1 MHNFSFEKLSVYM
14 ESRKLVAM
22 VYEIINSLP
31 NSEKFALTGQ
41 LQRAIISV
49 PLNIAEGSGRR
60 SIKEKIHFLEIS
72 FGSLMEAYCQLQIA
86 LDLGYISQEKFNEV
100 KPQYFLVSR
109 LLSGLVNSFQ
119 DKVQTSL

>member
-49 PLNIAEGSGRR
+49 PSNIAEGSGRR

>member
-1 MHNFSFEKLSVYM
+1 MHNFSFEKLTVYT

-22 VYEIINSLP
+22 VYEIVNSLP
-31 NSEKFALTGQ
+31 SSEKFALTGQ

-49 PLNIAEGSGRR
+49 PSNIAEGCGRR
-60 SIKEKIHFLEIS
+60 SVKEKIHFLEIS

-86 LDLGYISQEKFNEV
+86 LDLGYISQEKFNEI
-100 KPQYFLVSR
+100 KPQYFIVSR

-119 DKVQTSL
+119 EKMMI

>member
-1 MHNFSFEKLSVYM
+1 MHNFSFEKLTVYT

-22 VYEIINSLP
+22 VYEIVNSLP
-31 NSEKFALTGQ
+31 SSEKFALTGQ

-49 PLNIAEGSGRR
+49 PSNIAEGSGRR
-60 SIKEKIHFLEIS
+60 SVKEKIHFLEIS

-86 LDLGYISQEKFNEV
+86 LELGYISQEKFNEI
-100 KPQYFLVSR
+100 KPQYFIVSR

-119 DKVQTSL
+119 EKMMI

>member
-1 MHNFSFEKLSVYM
+1 MHNFSFEKLTVYT

-22 VYEIINSLP
+22 VYEIVNSLP
-31 NSEKFALTGQ
+31 SSEKFALTGQ

-49 PLNIAEGSGRR
+49 PSNIAEGSGRR
-60 SIKEKIHFLEIS
+60 SVKEKIHFLEIS

-86 LDLGYISQEKFNEV
+86 LDLGYITQEKFNEI

-119 DKVQTSL
+119 EKMVI